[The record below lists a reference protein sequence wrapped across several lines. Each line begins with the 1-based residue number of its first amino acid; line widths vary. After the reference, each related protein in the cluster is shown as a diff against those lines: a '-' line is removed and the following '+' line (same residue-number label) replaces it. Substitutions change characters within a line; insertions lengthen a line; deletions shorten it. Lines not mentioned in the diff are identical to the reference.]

1 METSKTSKTRS
12 LALGIG
18 LMVALIVILFLG
30 GAFRFYN
37 VNWDEGTYHIHPD
50 ERHTTMVITAI
61 DWPSNLFEYFD
72 TSHSPLNPR
81 NRDMVYFYGSVPLF
95 LTKAVATLLDR
106 TDYNQIHLVG
116 RVLSGIFDLGTVL
129 LLFFLARRLFD
140 WRVGLVASFLLALT
154 ALNIQGS
161 HYFAVD
167 TFLTFFV
174 TLTMWFILDVAEGK
188 GWLAFVGLGIAMGL
202 TLACKVSVFLLVL
215 IVILAVWF
223 RLRRQVGQEQ
233 PSGRALVK
241 AMLGLVLAGMLSV
254 LVFRI
259 AQPYAW
265 AGPNYDGQVEVPEPY
280 AKLVQVFEAAPEPI
294 RAVFLPNPQWLADIA
309 SAGAQQTGEAD
320 LPWGRQWTERTPWL
334 YPLENMVLWGMGVPL
349 GVAAWLGVLFVAAQ
363 LVRAWW
369 RRRSQPA
376 DGEGVKTAST
386 VPRQW
391 DLVLLVLA
399 WVLLIFFWQGMQFVK
414 SIRYF
419 LPIYPFLAIFAGY
432 LVVSAWAWTKGRGWG
447 AKVAAGGLAAFVLL
461 GTLAWAFAFTRI
473 YSEPVTRVQ
482 ATRWMYQ
489 NIESAATLR
498 YQTAQGEAGQL
509 QLPVPSTHLYGQN
522 GVWQY
527 TSFIPEE
534 DLVATEVVMNDLTGA
549 GEPSEGE
556 FEVRIVVPQDD
567 QTPLTEAE
575 IETVFGGEGGQRHV
589 LDIPDVRLEA
599 GETYLFMSRVRRGA
613 PLISKGAAIANEHF
627 DDPLPFSMDGRIAFG
642 SGPYRG
648 LDLTLYDEDTPEKLE
663 KLLDVLDEA
672 DYVSMSSGRLWQS
685 IPRLPMRYPVT
696 TRYYELLFA
705 EELGFEKAAEFHSYP
720 RLFGIEFDDTW
731 AEEQF
736 TVYDHPKVLIY
747 RKTDDFDRER
757 VEALLSE
764 GIVWEEIPHWLNP
777 LDVPEWRREQA
788 REARAAQQTPATE
801 DRIDRTLE
809 RTNNLMLTEEQR
821 QVQEQGGT
829 WTVLFDRTSLF
840 NRWPTASWLV
850 LLAVVGLAVLP
861 LSLAIFQWLPDRGYI
876 LARPVG
882 VLVLAW
888 LSWVLTNLT
897 PLQYTRGTILLVLA
911 LMAVGSWATL
921 LIPGQRRRLAD
932 LWRTRKGL
940 VVGSELLFLAFF
952 VLFWLIRWGNPD
964 LWHAWKGGE
973 KPMDFAYLNAVLK
986 STEFPPYDPW
996 FAGGYLNYYYFG
1008 QVMVG
1013 TPIKLIGIVPS
1024 VAYNLVIPTWFAM
1037 TAMGAFSVT
1046 YNLVAKGQ
1054 AIEEEETEP
1063 GPEQNH
1069 QPPAWR
1075 PFLFGLVGALFVAVI
1090 GNLGQVALILLQLS
1104 EGVLESFQSTIPGFA
1119 GLVRTIVGAGEVA
1132 FGGRALPIGLDE
1144 WYWNASRAIP
1154 AGPGEAV
1161 ITEFPFFTFLYADL
1175 HAHLIAMPLT
1185 FLSLSLALTLVR
1197 QGQRSAGG
1205 GRAGIFGR
1213 LLLLF
1218 LWGLTIGA
1226 LRTTNSWDV
1235 PAQLLVA
1242 FGALAIGEYARR
1254 GRLNL
1259 QLVWAVTWQTGLL
1272 FVLSWWVLYWPF
1284 WATYAPVYDRFLIW
1298 NGTRTPIWAYLVVH
1312 GLFLF
1317 LIVSYLLARALGR
1330 GGGQRPDPVVRRV
1343 LMSIRYRKR
1352 AERLRHAAGMV
1363 GVRRLPVGAWVWI
1376 ALGLLLLLEVLLLV
1390 PGWHAFVRSNP
1401 DAVEAG
1407 SYAYRG
1413 LSVLALGLP
1422 VALLGLLLLFRK
1434 KLPPVQR
1441 LWTYWVLLGL
1451 AMSLGVEILAL
1462 EGDIGRMN
1470 TVFKFYLQ
1478 VWLIW
1483 GVAAAAAMGWMLP
1496 RLRRWKWGQGIWI
1509 GLLSLLIFAAALYP
1523 PLATSAKIRDR
1534 FDPELGPGLD
1544 GWDYMTTAHYWD
1556 IEGAEYDL
1564 KWDLEAIEWLVN
1576 NVVGSPVIL
1585 EGHAPEYRWGARYS
1599 VNTGLPAVLGWN
1611 WHQRQQRGIYGAQEV
1626 WNRAGEIATIYN
1638 STDSQEAK
1646 SLLDRYNVRYVIVG
1660 PLERVYYQQAGLEKF
1675 EQMVAEGLLGVAFR
1689 NDQVTIYEVQR

>member
-1 METSKTSKTRS
+1 MEKSKTSKTRS
-12 LALGIG
+12 FSLGIG
-18 LMVALIVILFLG
+18 LLVALLAILLLG

-61 DWPSNLFEYFD
+61 DWPSSLIEYFD

-81 NRDMVYFYGSVPLF
+81 NWDMVYFYGSVPLF
-95 LTKAVATLLDR
+95 LTKAVATALDQ

-174 TLTMWFILDVAEGK
+174 TLTMWFILDVAEGR
-188 GWLAFVGLGIAMGL
+188 GWLSFVGLGISMGL

-215 IVILAVWF
+215 IVLMAVWF
-223 RLRRQVGQEQ
+223 RVRRQTSQKKR
-233 PSGRALVK
+233 SGRTLPK
-241 AMLGLVLAGMLSV
+241 AVLGLVLAGILSV
-254 LVFRI
+254 LVFRV

-280 AKLVQVFEAAPEPI
+280 DKLVDVFESAPEFI
-294 RAVFLPNPQWLADIA
+294 RAIALPNPQWLADIA

-349 GVAAWLGVLFVAAQ
+349 GVAAWLGVLLVIVQ
-363 LVRAWW
+363 LVRAW
-369 RRRSQPA
+369 RRGYSQSL
-376 DGEGVKTAST
+376 DGEGTRTGSLVAPK
-386 VPRQW
+386 W
-391 DLVLLVLA
+391 DLILLSLA
-399 WVLLIFFWQGMQFVK
+399 WILLIFFWQGMQFVK

-419 LPIYPFLAIFAGY
+419 LPIYPFLAVFAGF
-432 LVVSAWAWTKGRGWG
+432 LVVSAWDWARRRNWG
-447 AKVAAGGLAAFVLL
+447 AKVAAGSLAAFVLI

-482 ATRWMYQ
+482 ATRWMYE
-489 NIESAATLR
+489 NIESAATLK
-498 YQTAQGEAGQL
+498 YQTADGQAGQL
-509 QLPVPSTHLYGQN
+509 QLPLPSTHLYGQD
-522 GVWQY
+522 GQWQY
-527 TSFIPEE
+527 TNFTPEE
-534 DLVATEVVMNDLTGA
+534 DLVATEVVMNNLAGA
-549 GEPSEGE
+549 GEPSEGT
-556 FEVRIVVPQDD
+556 FEVRIVLPQDD

-575 IETVFGGEGGQRHV
+575 LEAVFGGEGGQRHV
-589 LDIPDVRLEA
+589 LDIPDVALDA
-599 GETYLFMSRVRRGA
+599 GQTYLFMSRAQRGA

-642 SGPYRG
+642 AGPYRG

-663 KLLDVLDEA
+663 KLLDVLSEA
-672 DYVSMSSGRLWQS
+672 DYISMSSGRLWQS

-696 TRYYELLFA
+696 TRYYELLFG
-705 EELGFEKAAEFHSYP
+705 EELGFEKVAEFHSYP

-747 RKTDDFDRER
+747 RKTDEFDRDR

-764 GIVWEEIPHWLNP
+764 EIVWEEIPHWLNP
-777 LDVPEWRREQA
+777 LDVPEWRREQSQIESSA
-788 REARAAQQTPATE
+788 LGLPPKEARIA
-801 DRIDRTLE
+801 RTLE

-821 QVQEQGGT
+821 QVQEEGGT
-829 WTVLFDRTSLF
+829 WTVLFDRTSFF
-840 NRWPTASWLV
+840 NRWPTVSWLV
-850 LLAVVGLAVLP
+850 LIAIVGVAVLP
-861 LSLAIFQWLPDRGYI
+861 LSLMVFQWLPDRGYI

-882 VLVLAW
+882 VILLAW
-888 LSWVLTNLT
+888 LSWLLTNLT

-911 LMAVGSWATL
+911 LVAVGSWATL
-921 LIPGQRRRLAD
+921 LIPGQRRRLAE
-932 LWRTRKGL
+932 LWRTRKAVIIGN
-940 VVGSELLFLAFF
+940 ELLFLGFF
-952 VLFWLIRWGNPD
+952 VMFWFIRWGNPD

-1008 QVMVG
+1008 QVLVG

-1024 VAYNLVIPTWFAM
+1024 VAYNLVVPTWFAM

-1046 YNLVAKGQ
+1046 YNLMAKLDG
-1054 AIEEEETEP
+1054 APEDKP
-1063 GPEQNH
+1063 GLPSTQERR
-1069 QPPAWR
+1069 PRILR
-1075 PFLFGLVGALFVAVI
+1075 PFLFGLVGALFVTVL
-1090 GNLGQVALILLQLS
+1090 GNLGQVALILLQLG

-1119 GLVRTIVGAGEVA
+1119 GLVRTVVGAGEVA
-1132 FGGRALPIGLDE
+1132 FGGRALPIGLDQ

-1154 AGPGEAV
+1154 VGPGEAV

-1185 FLSLSLALTLVR
+1185 FLALSLALAVVR
-1197 QGQRSAGG
+1197 KGERPASAG
-1205 GRAGIFGR
+1205 RASTFSR
-1213 LLLLF
+1213 LLLLL

-1242 FGALAIGEYARR
+1242 FGALTIGEYAQR
-1254 GRLNL
+1254 GKINW
-1259 QLVWAVTWQTGLL
+1259 QLVVAVIWQLGLL

-1284 WATYAPVYDRFLIW
+1284 WAAYAPVYDRFLIW

-1317 LIVSYLLARALGR
+1317 LIVSYLLVRAFGR
-1330 GGGQRPDPVVRRV
+1330 GRGQRPDPFVRR
-1343 LMSIRYRKR
+1343 LLLSIRYRKR
-1352 AERLRHAAGMV
+1352 LARLRRAAQVV
-1363 GVRRLPVGAWVWI
+1363 GVRWLPVRAWVWI
-1376 ALGLLLLLEVLLLV
+1376 AFGLLLLVEVLLLV
-1390 PGWHAFVRSNP
+1390 PGWHPFVRPHP

-1413 LSVLALGLP
+1413 LSVLGLGLP
-1422 VALLGLLLLFRK
+1422 VALLGLLFLFRR
-1434 KLPPVQR
+1434 KLPPIQR
-1441 LWTYWVLLGL
+1441 LWAYWVLLGL

-1483 GVAAAAAMGWMLP
+1483 GVAAAAALAWLL
-1496 RLRRWKWGQGIWI
+1496 RRVRRWK
-1509 GLLSLLIFAAALYP
+1509 
-1523 PLATSAKIRDR
+1523 
-1534 FDPELGPGLD
+1534 
-1544 GWDYMTTAHYWD
+1544 
-1556 IEGAEYDL
+1556 
-1564 KWDLEAIEWLVN
+1564 
-1576 NVVGSPVIL
+1576 
-1585 EGHAPEYRWGARYS
+1585 
-1599 VNTGLPAVLGWN
+1599 
-1611 WHQRQQRGIYGAQEV
+1611 
-1626 WNRAGEIATIYN
+1626 
-1638 STDSQEAK
+1638 
-1646 SLLDRYNVRYVIVG
+1646 
-1660 PLERVYYQQAGLEKF
+1660 
-1675 EQMVAEGLLGVAFR
+1675 
-1689 NDQVTIYEVQR
+1689 